1 MLPKD
6 APCWPSMYTAPGTQL
21 HSDTHK
27 AGRSEGKKPQV
38 TSTFSKTDKNE
49 GTQEGVLV
57 NVTWS
62 GFPLCSQASLVAQM
76 VKNLPQYRRPGFNP
90 WMGRIPWRREWQ
102 PTPVFFFFF
111 FNFFF
116 FFLRDRVSLYC
127 PGWSTVA
134 IHRRDPTTDQ
144 HGSFDLLRFRP
155 GPVHPSLGNLVAPRS
170 REVTILMPNLVRTP
184 DRHSALQPRTPELKR
199 SSSLSLPSSWD
210 YRRAPPRPAA
220 FKLFFKAVVMFLLQ
234 TELGQKT

>member
-1 MLPKD
+1 
-6 APCWPSMYTAPGTQL
+6 MYTAPGTQL

-90 WMGRIPWRREWQ
+90 WMGRIPWRREWR
-102 PTPVFFFFF
+102 PTPVFLPEEF
-111 FNFFF
+111 
-116 FFLRDRVSLYC
+116 
-127 PGWSTVA
+127 
-134 IHRRDPTTDQ
+134 
-144 HGSFDLLRFRP
+144 HGQR
-155 GPVHPSLGNLVAPRS
+155 NLAGYSPWGHKES
-170 REVTILMPNLVRTP
+170 NMAE
-184 DRHSALQPRTPELKR
+184 
-199 SSSLSLPSSWD
+199 
-210 YRRAPPRPAA
+210 
-220 FKLFFKAVVMFLLQ
+220 
-234 TELGQKT
+234 